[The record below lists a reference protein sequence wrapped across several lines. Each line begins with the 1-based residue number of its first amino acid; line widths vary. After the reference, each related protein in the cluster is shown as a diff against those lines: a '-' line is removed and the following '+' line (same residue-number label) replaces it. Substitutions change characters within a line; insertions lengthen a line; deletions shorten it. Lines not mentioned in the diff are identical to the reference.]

1 MWNLRVWQI
10 RVLALVACVLL
21 PFAVSAQVSQD
32 QFDRTSLFRNL
43 LEASYCIGTIDR
55 KLEQTNVCS
64 NLQKFQAGE
73 VRDHWERFCKD
84 NAALKDRYLRFL
96 KNNDFRMR
104 YSSASSS
111 VAQQEGRSAADS
123 CTFAKIRKVCPTYQ
137 GECVNKIPT
146 CARMNACETPRA
158 PF

>member
-10 RVLALVACVLL
+10 RVLAIVACVLL

-64 NLQKFQAGE
+64 NLQRRVTK
-73 VRDHWERFCKD
+73 
-84 NAALKDRYLRFL
+84 
-96 KNNDFRMR
+96 MR
-104 YSSASSS
+104 A
-111 VAQQEGRSAADS
+111 
-123 CTFAKIRKVCPTYQ
+123 
-137 GECVNKIPT
+137 
-146 CARMNACETPRA
+146 
-158 PF
+158 

>member
-64 NLQKFQAGE
+64 NLQKFQSGE
-73 VRDHWERFCKD
+73 VRDHWERFCKY